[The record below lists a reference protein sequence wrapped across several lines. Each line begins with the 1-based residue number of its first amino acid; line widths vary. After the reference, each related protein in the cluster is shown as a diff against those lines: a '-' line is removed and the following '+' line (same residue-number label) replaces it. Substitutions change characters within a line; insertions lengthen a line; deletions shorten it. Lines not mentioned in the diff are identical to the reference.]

1 MIPVV
6 QNSVDPLKYS
16 GGKDDDNSLTAQPK
30 TWGAATSDALSGRYT
45 AVADDEQQ
53 SAQRREAAMLFAVAE
68 GHVNDNE
75 DFPAALQTASQAL
88 SKFKEQGDLDGVSDS
103 LRVVIDAMRL
113 QAGRDDK
120 RPLEARRLASE
131 ELAWFKQEGH
141 KRGQA
146 SMSLALARVNM
157 SPKMGSKDRDHGVK
171 QGKEAVKIYRELGDK
186 PMEAGAL
193 LSLAELHSLVKS
205 FQEAVGAANKA
216 LAIFEDLGDQKGEA
230 RASHCL
236 ADARFRSGQMEGGN
250 KAADDAIALWQELG
264 NQRQEANEYLTIARW
279 SLEEELGQEA
289 VEAAEKAL
297 AIVEELNDVNRI
309 VAATKYLVRGYAHTK
324 QADEACKVAQEA
336 VERWRSAGDTKH
348 ELEMMELQANN
359 FLDLEDPDSALPVA
373 ETAVRVARRA
383 GDRRAEGLALEVLA
397 QVQQAKEEYVEALA
411 AAKEAIAL
419 FRDLGDMVGEAAARH
434 AAVSAYIGR
443 KKLGEALDEAKKAR
457 ELFRKMG
464 HRHDEGRALLV
475 KSCAHKMGSEFGEAV
490 QDATEAQYL
499 FQKEKDRKWESKAL
513 HDVAELQAMRENFP
527 AALRAARKAEALVVE
542 TGDATNI
549 AAVLSTVAQILLSSM
564 VGDISKAPKDEPD
577 IATVEETIQSSW
589 RAREAARIAYE
600 KNLCDQTRSLM
611 APIEYLLA
619 QGFLAI
625 RDGEQALVH
634 IEAGESFCNE
644 HEDETGQ
651 VIGWILRAYVGI
663 LVQDMQT
670 AKKEA
675 EKADKKS
682 REIGYDFGVQ
692 LCEGIF
698 ELVENSKDESG
709 GIPTG
714 GPPMALMPSMP
725 DMPSHGG
732 APQQRRPQGMQ
743 QRQAPGA
750 PGGAG
755 PVAAVSAAPAAAG
768 SKPTIEPEMVK
779 VQVLEVAQNLIGDD
793 SLVADTPLMDAGLDS
808 LSMVEFRNELLK
820 EFPGVSLPGALLFDY
835 PTINALRDYIFEAL
849 TNG

>member
-6 QNSVDPLKYS
+6 QPPVDPLKYLGGL
-16 GGKDDDNSLTAQPK
+16 GGKDDDSSLRAQPK

-53 SAQRREAAMLFAVAE
+53 SANRREAAMLFAVAE

-75 DFPAALQTASQAL
+75 DYAAAEQTASQAL
-88 SKFKEQGDLDGVSDS
+88 SMFKEQGDLDGVSDS
-103 LRVVIDAMRL
+103 LRVVVDAMRL
-113 QAGRDDK
+113 QAGRDLK
-120 RPLEARRLASE
+120 RPVEAKRLASE

-146 SMSLALARVNM
+146 SMSLALARVST

-186 PMEAGAL
+186 PMEGAAL

-205 FQEAVGAANKA
+205 FQEAIGAANKA

-230 RASHCL
+230 RACHCL

-250 KAADDAIALWQELG
+250 KAAEDAIALWQELG

-279 SLEEELGQEA
+279 SLEEDLGQEA
-289 VEAAEKAL
+289 VEAAQKAL

-309 VAATKYLVRGYAHTK
+309 VAATKYLVRGYSQSK
-324 QADEACKVAQEA
+324 QAEEAVKLADEAA
-336 VERWRSAGDTKH
+336 ERWRSAGNTKL
-348 ELEMMELQANN
+348 ELEMMELQTNN

-373 ETAVRVARRA
+373 EAAVRLARRA
-383 GDRRAEGLALEVLA
+383 GDRRAEGAALEVLA
-397 QVQQAKEEYVEALA
+397 QVQQAKEDFVEALA

-419 FRDLGDMVGEAAARH
+419 FRDMGDTVGEASARH

-443 KKLGEALDEAKKAR
+443 KKLGEALDEARKAR
-457 ELFRKMG
+457 ELFRKAG
-464 HRHDEGRALLV
+464 QRHDEGRALLV

-499 FQKEKDRKWESKAL
+499 FQKEKDRRWESKAL

-527 AALRAARKAEALVVE
+527 AALRAAKKAEALVQE
-542 TGDATNI
+542 TGDITNI
-549 AAVLSTVAQILLSSM
+549 AAVLSTVAQIYLSSM
-564 VGDISKAPKDEPD
+564 VGEISKAPKEDPD
-577 IATVEETIQSSW
+577 IAVVEETIQASW
-589 RAREAARIAYE
+589 RAREAARLAYE
-600 KNLCDQTRSLM
+600 KNATEQTKSLLG
-611 APIEYLLA
+611 PIEYLLA

-625 RDGEQALVH
+625 RDGEQASVH
-634 IEAGESFCNE
+634 IEEGEKICNE
-644 HEDETGQ
+644 FEDETGK

-663 LVQDMQT
+663 LSQDMQT

-682 REIGYDFGVQ
+682 REINYEFGVQ

-698 ELVENSKDESG
+698 ELVESSKDESG

-725 DMPSHGG
+725 DQPAYGG
-732 APQQRRPQGMQ
+732 GGQRRPMPQQR
-743 QRQAPGA
+743 A
-750 PGGAG
+750 PGGPGPA
-755 PVAAVSAAPAAAG
+755 PVAAVSAAAPAAP

-779 VQVLEVAQNLIGDD
+779 VQVMEVAQSLIGDD

-835 PTINALRDYIFEAL
+835 PTINALRDYIFEAM